1 MRRAGALLAARRENE
16 EDQPQHEGNMD
27 ATMHHFGE
35 QAKSGRV
42 IVKAGQREQKPRHQ
56 PSGPRQQGPELYVR
70 IVLGLKL
77 VQVCRQLRKGV
88 RRR

>member
-1 MRRAGALLAARRENE
+1 MRGAGALFAARRKNE

-27 ATMHHFGE
+27 AAIDHFGE

-56 PSGPRQQGPELYVR
+56 PTGPRQQGPELHFR

-77 VQVCRQLRKGV
+77 VQVCRQLRKDV